1 MSSSGSDISGALN
14 TDEKLVF
21 LANTLAALSSAIA
34 AIALALRLSKQ
45 GKLMR
50 FMKNDEVES
59 IVPQTKGG
67 SARDYWGL

>member
-1 MSSSGSDISGALN
+1 MSSSSSDNSGGLN

-34 AIALALRLSKQ
+34 AIAIALRLSRQ

-50 FMKNDEVES
+50 FVKSDEVES
-59 IVPQTKGG
+59 IVPQNKGG
-67 SARDYWGL
+67 STRDYWGL